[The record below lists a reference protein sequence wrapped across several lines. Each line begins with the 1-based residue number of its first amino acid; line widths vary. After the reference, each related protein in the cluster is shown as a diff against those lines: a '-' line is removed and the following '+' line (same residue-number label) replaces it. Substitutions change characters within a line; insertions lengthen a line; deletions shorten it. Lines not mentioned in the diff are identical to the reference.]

1 MKPKK
6 ANLQNDFFKNWS
18 KKFLEFLD
26 SEENPDFP
34 NKTHRR
40 IWGLD
45 D

>member
-1 MKPKK
+1 MKNIKK
-6 ANLQNDFFKNWS
+6 CSEDDFFKNWS
-18 KKFLEFLD
+18 NKFLEFLD

>member
-1 MKPKK
+1 MNKIK
-6 ANLQNDFFKNWS
+6 NTSENDFFKNWS

-26 SEENPDFP
+26 STKKPDFP

-40 IWGLD
+40 IWGID

>member
-1 MKPKK
+1 MNKFK
-6 ANLQNDFFKNWS
+6 NSMVNDFFKNWS

-40 IWGLD
+40 MWGLD
-45 D
+45 

>member
-1 MKPKK
+1 MKAKK
-6 ANLQNDFFKNWS
+6 TNLENNFFKNWS

-26 SEENPDFP
+26 SKENPDFP

-40 IWGLD
+40 IWGID